1 MGRLATDVG
10 GTFTDLVYFDEASAE
25 LVVTKTLTTPA
36 DPSEGVLTA
45 IARSGI
51 APEAVRFF
59 VHGGTTVINAITERK
74 GARTALVTTA
84 GFRDVLEIGRGN
96 RPDMY
101 NLRYRSPEPFV
112 PRRFRFEVRER
123 LDARGR
129 VVEPLELA
137 DLVAV
142 VEACRAGAIEAIAVV
157 FLHGYVNPAHEDAA
171 VDYLRG
177 KLPDVAVTA
186 SNEISR
192 EWREY
197 ERSNTAVLNAYDQP
211 SIGRYFDRLGRSLE
225 QLGVPRP
232 YFAMQSNGGTTD
244 FSWAKEHPIS
254 LVESGPAG
262 GVNGAAL
269 VGRLIGADNVIYLD
283 IGGTTAKCSII
294 QDGEATVHTDYRIG
308 RSRLNPGYPV
318 QIPTVDIVEIGA
330 GGGSIAWFDQT
341 GALKV
346 GPTSAGADP
355 GPASYGR
362 GGTEP
367 TVTDAKLIT
376 GVLDPDNFAGA
387 TMTLDMA
394 AARRAMA
401 KIADRLGASVEDGAV
416 AVIRVVEANM
426 INALKL
432 ISVQRGHDPSEFVF
446 VASGGGGPMHAAQ
459 LGRELGV
466 EEIVIPPHSGLF
478 SAWGMLATVPRHD
491 SARTATQPFDAMT
504 IEQIR
509 DEFARMEVAAR
520 RYFAGGNGGN
530 GSVGGADAV
539 RFQHA
544 LDMRYQGQEHTVTF
558 SIDLAA
564 ASTGS
569 ILGDFHRAHERAYTF
584 SLADTKADFVSYRL
598 KSELS
603 TPVPRISELAVEAG
617 AGAPAAKGRRPIIYP
632 EDGVHEARI
641 YDRELLPPGARI
653 DGPCLIEELSSTTLV
668 HPGQTLRVDRYGFL
682 HIRPAA

>member
-10 GTFTDLVYFDEASAE
+10 GTFTDLVYFDEAGAE

-36 DPSEGVLTA
+36 DPSQGVLEA
-45 IARSGI
+45 IARSGV
-51 APEAVRFF
+51 APAAADFF

-74 GARTALVTTA
+74 GAATALVTTA

-101 NLRYRSPEPFV
+101 NLRFRSPVAFV

-129 VVEPLELA
+129 VVEPLRIA
-137 DLVAV
+137 DLDPVIA
-142 VEACRAGAIEAIAVV
+142 ACRAGGIKAIAVV
-157 FLHGYVNPAHEDAA
+157 FLHGYVNPAHENAA
-171 VDYLRG
+171 VDHLRAE
-177 KLPDVAVTA
+177 LPEVAVTA

-197 ERSNTAVLNAYDQP
+197 ERANTTVLNAYVKP
-211 SIGRYFDRLGRSLE
+211 IISRYFDRLGRALDR
-225 QLGVPRP
+225 LGVPKP

-244 FSWAKEHPIS
+244 FTWAKAHPLT

-269 VGRLIGADNVIYLD
+269 VGRLIGIDNVIYLD

-294 QDGEATVHTDYRIG
+294 RDGEVAVHTDYKLE
-308 RSRLNPGYPV
+308 RSRLSPGYPV

-330 GGGSIAWFDQT
+330 GGGSIAWFDET

-346 GPTSAGADP
+346 GPLSAGADP
-355 GPASYGR
+355 GPAAYGR
-362 GGTEP
+362 GGSEP

-376 GVLDPDNFAGA
+376 GVLDPDTFAGA
-387 TMTLDMA
+387 SMPLDMA
-394 AARRAMA
+394 AARRATA
-401 KIADRLGASVEDGAV
+401 EIAERLGGTIEDGAL

-432 ISVQRGHDPSEFVF
+432 ISVQRGHDPSEFAF

-466 EEIVIPPHSGLF
+466 EEIVIPPHPGLF

-491 SARTATQPFDAMT
+491 SARTAAQPFNAMS
-504 IEQIR
+504 IKQIR
-509 DEFARMEVAAR
+509 DEFASMEAAAR
-520 RYFAGGNGGN
+520 RYFAGGNIGN
-530 GSVGGADAV
+530 AAAEV

-544 LDMRYQGQEHTVTF
+544 LDMRYRGQEHTVTF
-558 SIDLAA
+558 AIDLAA
-564 ASTGS
+564 AGTAS
-569 ILGDFHRAHERAYTF
+569 ILADFHRAHERAYTF
-584 SLADTKADFVSYRL
+584 SLADTDADFVSYRL

-603 TPVPRISELAVEAG
+603 TPVPRISELAQITGTTV
-617 AGAPAAKGRRPIIYP
+617 PTAKSRCPIHYP
-632 EDGVHEARI
+632 EDGLREAQV
-641 YDRELLPPGARI
+641 YDREALPPGAKL

-668 HPGQTLRVDRYGFL
+668 HPGQTVKVDNYGFL
-682 HIRPAA
+682 RIRPASRQD